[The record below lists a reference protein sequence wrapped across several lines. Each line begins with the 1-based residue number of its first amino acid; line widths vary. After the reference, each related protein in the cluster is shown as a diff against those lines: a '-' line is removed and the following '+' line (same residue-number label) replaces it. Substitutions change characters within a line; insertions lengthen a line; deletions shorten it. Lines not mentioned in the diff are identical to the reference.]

1 MYIYTCHAKVTF
13 ISCMILS
20 LFFMLCPST
29 YAYSTHLDRN
39 SPTRDSIHTMHSIL
53 GVLISM
59 RPSFRISVKKKLVR
73 KNDCKS
79 VCSEIKSSMSPFVV
93 T

>member
-1 MYIYTCHAKVTF
+1 MNVHLHCHAKVTF

-53 GVLISM
+53 GVLISPM
-59 RPSFRISVKKKLVR
+59 RPSFGISVKKKLVR
-73 KNDCKS
+73 TTIVN
-79 VCSEIKSSMSPFVV
+79 PFVV
-93 T
+93 RLNPL

>member
-29 YAYSTHLDRN
+29 YAYSTDLDRN

-53 GVLISM
+53 EYSSQCVPRSESQLKKNW
-59 RPSFRISVKKKLVR
+59 FVKTIV
-73 KNDCKS
+73 N
-79 VCSEIKSSMSPFVV
+79 PFVV
-93 T
+93 RLNPL